1 MKRRF
6 LVLFLVLAACGA
18 AKSPPPAVKSA
29 AATNVEPVA
38 GHVTL
43 VDFWSESCA
52 ACVVVGGMIAVKI
65 AKEDRVVVR
74 KIDVGDGFTPIAK
87 QYDIRALP
95 HWDVYDTRGR
105 LRYRLIGPECLRAPQ
120 LAAELLAEK

>member
-1 MKRRF
+1 VKR
-6 LVLFLVLAACGA
+6 LVLVLAACGGA
-18 AKSPPPAVKSA
+18 TPASAPAVKYA
-29 AATNVEPVA
+29 DATKVEPIA

-74 KIDVGDGFTPIAK
+74 KIDVGDGFTPIAA
-87 QYDIRALP
+87 QYAVTVMPR
-95 HWDVYDTRGR
+95 WDVYDTHQR

-120 LAAELLAEK
+120 LATELLAER